1 MPVAADAS
9 AFEVQGS
16 TPVFEYLGA
25 TSLTV
30 VGSATGR
37 VYSFDRP
44 GARSEVDTRDQP
56 SVARV
61 PLLRRIT

>member
-1 MPVAADAS
+1 MPVTANAG
-9 AFEVQGS
+9 AFGVPRS
-16 TPVFEYLGA
+16 TPIFEYLGA

-37 VYSFDRP
+37 VYSFDGP
-44 GARSEVDTRDQP
+44 GARSEVDGRDQP

-61 PLLRRIT
+61 PLLRRIA